1 MELYKPKESIIEK
14 YIYDKNKKLSEVI
27 KDTGII
33 EIAGDL
39 DIHVKGIHSD
49 SRKIKEGY
57 IFFAIN
63 GFTQKGSAFIE
74 SAVKN
79 GAKAIIC
86 EKEESVEEISK
97 KYNVVAC
104 SSENVRK
111 TLALCAKNYYDD
123 PSKDMYVIG
132 ITGTKGKSTTTSL
145 IRDILVKDKEKAL
158 LVGSIGG
165 YLNYEKISNNTRT
178 TPESFEIFKMLSYAK
193 ENGAKYAV
201 LEVSSQSMITER
213 VTGISFDITGFTN
226 FSEDHISEIEHP
238 NLEAY
243 FKAKTDAVLLAK
255 KNILNADDEMV
266 ISLKN
271 MLEKRGN
278 TVITTGIEND
288 ANVFADNITLEKDR
302 SNFDISITGKEIEEY
317 AIGIQL
323 SIPGMFNIYNC
334 LMATAVANEIGID
347 TDIIAETFENV
358 KVMGRLEPVEN
369 DLGLTI
375 LLDYA
380 HTANSLENVLKT
392 IKPNV
397 RGKLICAW
405 GVGGNRDKEKRPIMG
420 RISGK
425 YADYTILM
433 SDQVRNEDPLK
444 ILQDIEKGLKE
455 VTDNYEIIVD
465 RREGIK
471 KAIQMATKEDVIVIP
486 GFGHDMYQ
494 EIAGVKYYFNE
505 REVIRDI
512 ISELKGK

>member
-14 YIYDKNKKLSEVI
+14 YVYDKNKKLSEVI

-33 EIAGDL
+33 EISGDL

-86 EKEESVEEISK
+86 EKEENVEEISK

-104 SSENVRK
+104 SSENVRN

-271 MLEKRGN
+271 MLEARGN
-278 TVITTGIEND
+278 AVITTGIEND
-288 ANVFADNITLEKDR
+288 ANVFADNISLEKDK

-397 RGKLICAW
+397 KGKLICAW
-405 GVGGNRDKEKRPIMG
+405 GVGGNRDKEKRPVMG